1 MTAPL
6 QLQLDEVDMIAY
18 ASEAQPVCSFYY
30 DDSIDSDLPVERAR
44 AIVHRVNVHEQM
56 LKALE
61 AAESAISEAAEIM
74 HYEDDLPVT
83 FLESREIEIA
93 HGTSSPSGLRFKKL
107 SAMAALLSLQ
117 ERKDTGHDP
126 PFPQQH
132 RPCRLHPV
140 PAGPAFGKRRFHPD
154 RPALSRVL

>member
-1 MTAPL
+1 MTSPL

-61 AAESAISEAAEIM
+61 AAESAISEAVEIM

-93 HGTSSPSGLRFKKL
+93 HGTLVTVRAEVQKAVKDGRSP
-107 SAMAALLSLQ
+107 AASK
-117 ERKDTGHDP
+117 RK
-126 PFPQQH
+126 
-132 RPCRLHPV
+132 
-140 PAGPAFGKRRFHPD
+140 GKR
-154 RPALSRVL
+154 S

>member
-1 MTAPL
+1 MTASL
-6 QLQLDEVDMIAY
+6 ELKLDEVDMIAY

-30 DDSIDSDLPVERAR
+30 DDSIDSGVPVERAR

-93 HGTSSPSGLRFKKL
+93 HGTLVTVRAEIQKAVKNGRSPAPSK
-107 SAMAALLSLQ
+107 
-117 ERKDTGHDP
+117 RK
-126 PFPQQH
+126 
-132 RPCRLHPV
+132 
-140 PAGPAFGKRRFHPD
+140 GKR
-154 RPALSRVL
+154 S

>member
-1 MTAPL
+1 MTASL
-6 QLQLDEVDMIAY
+6 ELKLDEVDMIAY

-61 AAESAISEAAEIM
+61 AAESAISEAEEIM

-93 HGTSSPSGLRFKKL
+93 HGTLVTVRDEVQKAVRDGRSPVTSGKK
-107 SAMAALLSLQ
+107 
-117 ERKDTGHDP
+117 
-126 PFPQQH
+126 
-132 RPCRLHPV
+132 
-140 PAGPAFGKRRFHPD
+140 GKR
-154 RPALSRVL
+154 S

>member
-1 MTAPL
+1 MTSPL

-18 ASEAQPVCSFYY
+18 ASETQPVCSFYY

-61 AAESAISEAAEIM
+61 AAESAISEAVEIM

-93 HGTSSPSGLRFKKL
+93 HGTLVTVRAEVQKAVKDGRSP
-107 SAMAALLSLQ
+107 AASK
-117 ERKDTGHDP
+117 RK
-126 PFPQQH
+126 
-132 RPCRLHPV
+132 
-140 PAGPAFGKRRFHPD
+140 GKR
-154 RPALSRVL
+154 S

>member
-1 MTAPL
+1 MTTPF

-30 DDSIDSDLPVERAR
+30 DDFIDSDLPVERAR
-44 AIVHRVNVHEQM
+44 AIVHRVNAHEHM

-61 AAESAISEAAEIM
+61 AAESAISEAVEIM

-93 HGTSSPSGLRFKKL
+93 HGTLVTVRAEVQKAVKDGRSPTASK
-107 SAMAALLSLQ
+107 
-117 ERKDTGHDP
+117 RK
-126 PFPQQH
+126 
-132 RPCRLHPV
+132 
-140 PAGPAFGKRRFHPD
+140 GKR
-154 RPALSRVL
+154 S

>member
-1 MTAPL
+1 MTAFL
-6 QLQLDEVDMIAY
+6 ELKLDEVDMIAY

-30 DDSIDSDLPVERAR
+30 DDSIDSDVPVERAR

-61 AAESAISEAAEIM
+61 AAESAISEAVEIM

-93 HGTSSPSGLRFKKL
+93 HGTLVTVRAEVQKAVRDGRSPVTSGKK
-107 SAMAALLSLQ
+107 
-117 ERKDTGHDP
+117 G
-126 PFPQQH
+126 
-132 RPCRLHPV
+132 
-140 PAGPAFGKRRFHPD
+140 
-154 RPALSRVL
+154 

>member
-1 MTAPL
+1 MTASL
-6 QLQLDEVDMIAY
+6 ELKLDEVDMIAY
-18 ASEAQPVCSFYY
+18 ASEAQPMCSFYY

-93 HGTSSPSGLRFKKL
+93 HGTLVTVIAEVQKAVKDGRSP
-107 SAMAALLSLQ
+107 AASK
-117 ERKDTGHDP
+117 RK
-126 PFPQQH
+126 
-132 RPCRLHPV
+132 
-140 PAGPAFGKRRFHPD
+140 GKR
-154 RPALSRVL
+154 S